1 MPDKHRIATN
11 DIILDSITDGV
22 FTVDKEWHVT
32 SFNRAAEKITQI
44 PREEAIG
51 QLCSYVFK
59 ASICEGSCALRHT
72 METGE
77 PVTNL
82 QIYII
87 RADGTRVPVSI
98 STALLKDS
106 RGEVIGGVE
115 TFRDLSTV
123 EELKRELKG
132 RYTFS
137 EIVSRNHRIQ
147 EIFAILPAIAESTS
161 TVLVEGESGT
171 GKELFCRAIHNLSP
185 RRDGPFVA
193 INCGALPDN
202 LLESELFGYKA
213 GAFTDARKDK
223 PGRVALAE
231 GGTMLLDEIGDI
243 SPALQVRLLRLL
255 QEKVYEPLGS
265 TESVKADIRV
275 LAATNRNLDELME
288 AGKFRR
294 DLYYRI
300 NVIKITIPPLRERK
314 DDIPLLAQHFIDHY
328 NSLYSKEITGIS
340 DAAMACLLDHDYPG
354 NVRELENAVE
364 HAFILCRGGLIL
376 PEHLPQQFRKGTEG
390 EAPVIKPATLDEIEA
405 LAIRESLK
413 RNEGKKKAAAREL
426 GISRSTLDRKMRK
439 YGIGQG

>member
-1 MPDKHRIATN
+1 MPDKQRTATN

-22 FTVDKEWHVT
+22 FTVDKEWRVT

-87 RADGTRVPVSI
+87 RGDGVRVPVSI

-106 RGEVIGGVE
+106 KGEVIGGVE
-115 TFRDLSTV
+115 TFRDLSAV

-137 EIVSRNHRIQ
+137 EIVSRNHRIR

-231 GGTMLLDEIGDI
+231 GGTILLDEIGDI

-265 TESVKADIRV
+265 TESVRADIRV
-275 LAATNRNLDELME
+275 LAATNRNLEELME

-300 NVIKITIPPLRERK
+300 NVIKITIPPLRERR

-354 NVRELENAVE
+354 NVRELENAIE
-364 HAFILCRGGLIL
+364 HAFILCPGGLIL

-390 EAPVIKPATLDEIEA
+390 GSAVIKPATLDEIEA

-413 RNEGKKKAAAREL
+413 RNEGKKKAVAREL

-439 YGIGQG
+439 YGIW